1 MGTMVQQAGLCWPAD
16 AVTEGGCIEA
26 LNLTQPAAI
35 ELIHQAYLA
44 VGVDAVTTNSF
55 GAHPAALA
63 EYGLAD
69 QTEQLNQAAAQLAR
83 TAVKAAARPGTAG
96 LVLGSMG
103 PGSKLPS
110 LGHITFAELR
120 HGYARQAAG
129 LLAGGAD
136 RLLIETCQDPL
147 QAKAAVLGARDA
159 SAKAHLTVHFTVE
172 ASGTMLLGTETLA
185 ALTTLAALGID
196 GIGLNCAT
204 GPEEMSEHLRT
215 LARSTELPISV
226 MPNAGLPTIGP
237 DGQAV
242 YDLTPKALADWLE
255 LFASEY
261 GAAMVGGCC
270 GTTPDHLAEVVARL
284 GGQAVRQPAAVGHT
298 ARRSTAGQVASLYQ
312 AVALRQQTAY
322 LAVGERTNANGSKV
336 FRTAMLAGDTDGCV
350 TLARDQAAAGA
361 HLLDLSV
368 DYVGRN
374 GVADMTAL
382 SSALTRAVALPLM
395 IDSTEPAVI
404 QAALEN
410 HGGRAVVNSVNYEAG
425 AGPGSRFAQ
434 IMALVRAHG
443 AAVVGLAIDEQGQA
457 RSTDHKVAVARR
469 LMAQLTGEYG
479 LDVADILIDSLTFPI
494 GTGQAETRQD
504 ALATLEA
511 LATIRAEFPGVN
523 LLLGVSNVS
532 FGLSPAARVVLN
544 SVFLDEAI
552 KAGLSAAIIR
562 PGGIRPLAGLDPD
575 LVQVAVDLIYDR
587 RREGYD
593 PLTALLERCQDQI
606 TDLET
611 AGSALTDLPLTERI
625 AARVVQ
631 GAPDGL
637 AEDLNAALANGYQPQ
652 ELIDQTLLGA
662 MAQVGQLFGAGRMQ
676 LPFVLRSAEVMK
688 QAVDLLEP
696 HLPGAGAA
704 TKGTVVLATVAGD
717 VHDIGKNLVD
727 IILSNN
733 GYRVVNLGVKQSIG
747 QILAAAERHQAMA
760 IGLSGLLVKSTQVM
774 RDNLAEMNLRG
785 VARRWPVILGGAAL
799 TRGFVEDDL
808 SAMFDGQVY
817 YAKDALET
825 LNLVNRLAA
834 GSVEATAEANQAQPG
849 GASSV
854 SRGVAPG
861 GEASGQEGRSP
872 YIQAA
877 PVPPPPFWGSRVTK
891 GVRLADFEPLV
902 DPRALF
908 IGQWG
913 LKAGT
918 GERSVD
924 QLIAEEGWP
933 RYRAL
938 MDQVRSQGLVTAG
951 IVHGYFPVRAN
962 GESLSVLDPVDQ
974 STEVGRWHFPRQTDR
989 KGLALTDFFAP
1000 DRTDVLAL
1008 QAVTVGP
1015 GISAAGQDLFKAGH
1029 FREYVELNGLGAA
1042 LAEALAQYFHDRIRQ
1057 EWSLAAGQGTRFS
1070 LGYPACP
1077 DVKGRALIA
1086 RLLRIER
1093 IGLELTDGYLLDPPH
1108 STEALVIHHPQATYF
1123 SVRPGGPKAT
1133 P

>member
-1 MGTMVQQAGLCWPAD
+1 MVQQAGLCGQKHGRSESD
-16 AVTEGGCIEA
+16 CIEA
-26 LNLTQPAAI
+26 LNLTEPAAI
-35 ELIHQAYLA
+35 EQIHRAYLA
-44 VGVDAVTTNSF
+44 VGVDAITTNSF
-55 GAHPAALA
+55 GAHPVALT
-63 EYGLAD
+63 EYGLAS

-83 TAVKAAARPGTAG
+83 AAVQAAARPGTAG

-120 HGYARQAAG
+120 DGYARQASG

-147 QAKAAVLGARDA
+147 QAKAAVLGARDVSA
-159 SAKAHLTVHFTVE
+159 SVHLTVHLTIE
-172 ASGTMLLGTETLA
+172 ANGAMLLGTETLA

-215 LARSTELPISV
+215 LARSTELPLSV
-226 MPNAGLPTIGP
+226 MPNAGLPVIGP

-242 YDLTPKALADWLE
+242 YDLTPEALADWLE
-255 LFASEY
+255 RFATQY

-270 GTTPDHLAEVVARL
+270 GTTPDHLAAVVARL
-284 GGQAVRQPAAVGHT
+284 GGRVVRKAAAVDQT

-322 LAVGERTNANGSKV
+322 LAVGERTNANGSKL
-336 FRTAMLAGDTDGCV
+336 FRTAMLAGDTDQCV
-350 TLARDQAAAGA
+350 ALARDQAAAGA

-374 GVADMTAL
+374 GVADMAAL

-395 IDSTEPAVI
+395 IDSTEPAVV

-410 HGGRAVVNSVNYEAG
+410 HGGRAVINSVNYQAG

-434 IMALVRAHG
+434 TMELVRAHG
-443 AAVVGLAIDEQGQA
+443 AAVVGLTIDEAGQA
-457 RSTDHKVAVARR
+457 RTAEHKVAVARR
-469 LMAQLTGEYG
+469 LIEQLTGEYG
-479 LDVADILIDSLTFPI
+479 LDLADLMIDPLTFPI
-494 GTGQAETRQD
+494 GTGQAETRGD

-511 LATIRAEFPGVN
+511 LATIRAEFPGVH

-544 SVFLDEAI
+544 SVFLDQAI
-552 KAGLSAAIIR
+552 QAGLDAAIIR
-562 PGGIRPLAGLDPD
+562 PGGIRPLAGLDTA
-575 LVQVAVDLIYDR
+575 LVQVATDLIFDR

-593 PLTALLERCQDQI
+593 PLAVLLERCQGQATGVD
-606 TDLET
+606 T
-611 AGSALTDLPLTERI
+611 AGSPLAGLPLMERI

-631 GAPDGL
+631 GATDGL
-637 AEDLNAALANGYQPQ
+637 EQDLEAALANGHQPQ
-652 ELIDQTLLGA
+652 DLIDVTLLGA
-662 MAQVGQLFGAGRMQ
+662 MAQVGELFGNGQMQ

-688 QAVDLLEP
+688 QAVGLLES
-696 HLPGAGAA
+696 HLPEAGAV

-733 GYRVVNLGVKQSIG
+733 GYQVVNLGVKQSIG
-747 QILAAAERHQAMA
+747 QILAAAEEHHAMA

-785 VARRWPVILGGAAL
+785 VAKRWPVILGGAAL
-799 TRGFVEDDL
+799 TRRFVEDDL
-808 SAMFDGQVY
+808 CAMFDGQVY

-825 LNLVNRLAA
+825 LDIVNRLTTAQPNNVAA
-834 GSVEATAEANQAQPG
+834 ANHPASQAQAHGGPG
-849 GASSV
+849 DSGAA
-854 SRGVAPG
+854 VATT
-861 GEASGQEGRSP
+861 RSP
-872 YIQAA
+872 HVQAA
-877 PVPPPPFWGSRVTK
+877 PVPAPPFWGSRVTK
-891 GVRLADFEPLV
+891 GVRLADFEPLI
-902 DPRALF
+902 DPRSLF

-913 LKAGT
+913 LKAAK
-918 GERSVD
+918 GERSLAS
-924 QLIAEEGWP
+924 LIAEEGWP

-938 MDQVRSQGLVTAG
+938 MDKVRSQGLVTAG
-951 IVHGYFPVRAN
+951 IVHGYFPVLAT
-962 GESLSVLDPVDQ
+962 GEVLRVLDPEDK

-989 KGLALTDFFAP
+989 KGLALTDFFAA
-1000 DRTDVLAL
+1000 DRPDVLAL

-1015 GISAAGQDLFKAGH
+1015 GIRAAGQDLFKAGH

-1042 LAEALAQYFHDRIRQ
+1042 LAEALAGYFHDRIRQ
-1057 EWSLAAGQGTRFS
+1057 EWSLAAGQGARYS

-1077 DVKGRALIA
+1077 DVTGRALIA
-1086 RLLRIER
+1086 RLLGIER
-1093 IGLELTDGYLLDPPH
+1093 IGLELTEGYLLDPPH

-1123 SVRPGGPKAT
+1123 SVRPGGPKAA